1 MLPWAMPAFVAFLT
15 WRVLYQPIGGGINL
29 VLTKTGLY
37 PEIVDWLGQRST
49 AMPAPRISGGARS
62 GPRQTN

>member
-29 VLTKTGLY
+29 VLTRDAASI
-37 PEIVDWLGQRST
+37 PSIVDWLGQRST
-49 AMPAPRISGGARS
+49 AMPA
-62 GPRQTN
+62 